1 MQLLEQAPRLISNSK
16 YVRRTIDHISR
27 CVGINH
33 QVHDSLTKADFRL
46 ANNINIKIELFV
58 QRYLRTLHYGF
69 GQEPTAIWK
78 QSAASSDIA

>member
-16 YVRRTIDHISR
+16 
-27 CVGINH
+27 CVG
-33 QVHDSLTKADFRL
+33 VRYTTFLDALALTTKSHDSLIKAYFRL
-46 ANNINIKIELFV
+46 ANNINNKIELFD